1 MLGAIAGDV
10 IGSVFEWN
18 NVKKTDFPLFHADST
33 FTDDSVLTFAVAHC
47 VVHGAD
53 YAATIR
59 AYARRYPKR
68 GYGGMFSAWI
78 GSDAAGPYNSF
89 GNGSAMR
96 VSAVGFAFG
105 TEERVLA
112 EARRS
117 AEVTHDH
124 PEGIKGA
131 QAVALAIFLARTRRD
146 KGVIREAV
154 VRRFGYDLGRRL
166 DDIRPGYRF
175 DETCPGS
182 VPEALTA
189 FLESNDYEDAVR
201 KAVSLGG
208 DSDTI
213 ACIAGGVAQ
222 AFYGGVPGPIERAV
236 RERLPSELLA
246 ELDEFNARFV
256 AAGA

>member
-10 IGSVFEWN
+10 IGSVFEFD
-18 NVKKTDFPLFHADST
+18 NVKRADFRLFSADSD
-33 FTDDSVLTFAVAHC
+33 FTDDSVLTFAVADC
-47 VVHGAD
+47 ILNSLD
-53 YAATIR
+53 YGRTIR
-59 AYARRYPKR
+59 SYARRYPGR
-68 GYGGMFSAWI
+68 GYGGRFKSWVA
-78 GSDAAGPYNSF
+78 SEQLGPYQSF

-96 VSAVGFAFG
+96 VSPVGFAFD

-131 QAVALAIFLARTRRD
+131 QAVALAIFLARTTRD
-146 KGVIREAV
+146 KKL
-154 VRRFGYDLGRRL
+154 VRRRVAALGYDLDRTL
-166 DDIRPGYRF
+166 DQIRPGYAF

-182 VPEALTA
+182 VPEAVIA
-189 FLESNDYEDAVR
+189 FLESEGYEDAVR

-213 ACIAGGVAQ
+213 ACMAGSIAQ
-222 AFYGGVPGPIERAV
+222 AYYGSVPAAIEAEV
-236 RERLPSELLA
+236 RERLPEEFA
-246 ELDEFNARFV
+246 DILDRFNERFPPR
-256 AAGA
+256 